1 MKENKF
7 LLSAALLTL
16 CVSLGF
22 AQEIDDFDSF
32 DSFSEDSS
40 SSSPVSL
47 SGSSSL
53 DLRAYTDSDSAQDT
67 EIEASP
73 SATLN
78 LNYSGNKSDFTL
90 SLKVDEDTIK
100 NHPEDVIDE
109 MVLRAYF
116 GNFMLEGGKMKLVWG
131 KGDKLHVIDNF
142 NADDYSDFI
151 IPDYLDR
158 RISTPMVRGV
168 YSLPFANMNLEAVY
182 TPFLPVDRFSTN
194 GRWTPAQVAN
204 LTSTVKDYAKSY
216 LSVTILNLESARMEA
231 QTAQSLKEAAYA
243 GGSSP
248 DTDSNE
254 YKALSNLIQTAY
266 ANGNISYTSEE
277 VLTYCSDNGLDPTN
291 TTYQQMA
298 VAAILAE
305 KYEEYLTENLVQA
318 NTAYNL
324 ALSNASLLSADSSVL
339 YPDLWTLKYGQFGAR
354 ATWTMGQV
362 DLGLSYYNGW
372 FKQPSINGDKI
383 YSCISNYMQ
392 NGYINES
399 DKFLSYDKKQ
409 TFGLEAS
416 TVIWHFNLRGE
427 FAYNLT
433 DDIEGNDPWVQNNS
447 IAWLGGFDIDLPF
460 WNANLN
466 VQEYGSYTLKEDSDN
481 KFVCNFTTAFM
492 NDKILPEVT
501 LLYGIEKGDL
511 VLLPKITIKPDQNL
525 SLTASGMWIH
535 CKDDQSEF
543 AAWKDN
549 SFVSLGAQYYF

>member
-7 LLSAALLTL
+7 LLCAALLTL
-16 CVSLGF
+16 CASLGF

-73 SATLN
+73 SAALN

-182 TPFLPVDRFSTN
+182 TPFLPVDRFSTS

-277 VLTYCSDNGLDPTN
+277 VLAYCSDKGLDPTN

-481 KFVCNFTTAFM
+481 KLVCNFTTAFM

-549 SFVSLGAQYYF
+549 SFVSLGAQYCF

>member
-254 YKALSNLIQTAY
+254 YKALSDLIQTAY

>member
-7 LLSAALLTL
+7 LLCAALLTL
-16 CVSLGF
+16 CASLGF

-53 DLRAYTDSDSAQDT
+53 DLRAYTDSDSAEDT

-73 SATLN
+73 SAALN

-182 TPFLPVDRFSTN
+182 TPFLPVDRFSTS

-231 QTAQSLKEAAYA
+231 QTAQALKEAAYA

-266 ANGNISYTSEE
+266 ADGNISYTSEE
-277 VLTYCSDNGLDPTN
+277 VQDYCSDKGLDPTN

-481 KFVCNFTTAFM
+481 KLVCNFTTAFM

>member
-7 LLSAALLTL
+7 LLCAALLTL
-16 CVSLGF
+16 CASLGF

-73 SATLN
+73 SAALN

-182 TPFLPVDRFSTN
+182 TPFLPVDRFSTS

-277 VLTYCSDNGLDPTN
+277 VLAYCSDNGLAPTN

-339 YPDLWTLKYGQFGAR
+339 YPDLWTLKYGQFGTR

-416 TVIWHFNLRGE
+416 TVLWHFNLRGE

-481 KFVCNFTTAFM
+481 KLVCNFTTAFM

-543 AAWKDN
+543 ATWKDN
-549 SFVSLGAQYYF
+549 SFVSLGAQYCF

>member
-7 LLSAALLTL
+7 LLCAALLTL
-16 CVSLGF
+16 CASLGF

-73 SATLN
+73 SAALN

-182 TPFLPVDRFSTN
+182 TPFLPVDRFSTS

-277 VLTYCSDNGLDPTN
+277 VLAYCSDKGLDPTN

-481 KFVCNFTTAFM
+481 KLVCNFTTAFM

-525 SLTASGMWIH
+525 SLTASGMWIY

>member
-1 MKENKF
+1 
-7 LLSAALLTL
+7 
-16 CVSLGF
+16 
-22 AQEIDDFDSF
+22 
-32 DSFSEDSS
+32 
-40 SSSPVSL
+40 
-47 SGSSSL
+47 
-53 DLRAYTDSDSAQDT
+53 
-67 EIEASP
+67 
-73 SATLN
+73 
-78 LNYSGNKSDFTL
+78 
-90 SLKVDEDTIK
+90 
-100 NHPEDVIDE
+100 
-109 MVLRAYF
+109 
-116 GNFMLEGGKMKLVWG
+116 
-131 KGDKLHVIDNF
+131 
-142 NADDYSDFI
+142 
-151 IPDYLDR
+151 
-158 RISTPMVRGV
+158 
-168 YSLPFANMNLEAVY
+168 
-182 TPFLPVDRFSTN
+182 
-194 GRWTPAQVAN
+194 
-204 LTSTVKDYAKSY
+204 
-216 LSVTILNLESARMEA
+216 
-231 QTAQSLKEAAYA
+231 
-243 GGSSP
+243 
-248 DTDSNE
+248 
-254 YKALSNLIQTAY
+254 
-266 ANGNISYTSEE
+266 
-277 VLTYCSDNGLDPTN
+277 
-291 TTYQQMA
+291 MA

-362 DLGLSYYNGW
+362 DMGLSYYNGW

-383 YSCISNYMQ
+383 YSCISNYMK

-481 KFVCNFTTAFM
+481 KLVCNFTTAFM

-549 SFVSLGAQYYF
+549 SFVSLGAQYCF

>member
-7 LLSAALLTL
+7 LLSAVLLTL
-16 CVSLGF
+16 CASLGF

-40 SSSPVSL
+40 SSSPVNL

-73 SATLN
+73 SAALN
-78 LNYSGNKSDFTL
+78 LNYNGNKSDFTL
-90 SLKVDEDTIK
+90 SLKIDEDTIK

-109 MVLRAYF
+109 LILRAYF

-182 TPFLPVDRFSTN
+182 TPFLPVDRFSTS
-194 GRWTPAQVAN
+194 GRWTPAQVSN

-216 LSVTILNLESARMEA
+216 LAITILNLESARMEA

-266 ANGNISYTSEE
+266 ADGNISYTSEE
-277 VLTYCSDNGLDPTN
+277 VLAYCSDNGLDPTN

-362 DLGLSYYNGW
+362 DMGLSYYNGW

-392 NGYINES
+392 NGYINEI

-481 KFVCNFTTAFM
+481 KLVCNFTTAFM

-549 SFVSLGAQYYF
+549 SFVSLGAQYCF

>member
-7 LLSAALLTL
+7 LLIAALLTL
-16 CVSLGF
+16 CASLGF

-73 SATLN
+73 SAALN

-182 TPFLPVDRFSTN
+182 TPFLPVDRFSTS

-277 VLTYCSDNGLDPTN
+277 VLAYCSDNGLAPTN

-416 TVIWHFNLRGE
+416 TVLWHFNLRGE

-481 KFVCNFTTAFM
+481 KLVCNFTTAFM

-543 AAWKDN
+543 ATWKDN

>member
-182 TPFLPVDRFSTN
+182 TPFLPVDRFSTS

-254 YKALSNLIQTAY
+254 YKALSDLIQTAY

>member
-16 CVSLGF
+16 CASLGF

-53 DLRAYTDSDSAQDT
+53 DLRAYTDSDSAEDT

-73 SATLN
+73 SAALN

-182 TPFLPVDRFSTN
+182 TPFLPVDRFSTS
-194 GRWTPAQVAN
+194 GRWTPAQVSN

-231 QTAQSLKEAAYA
+231 QTAQALKEAAYA

-266 ANGNISYTSEE
+266 ADGNISYTSEE
-277 VLTYCSDNGLDPTN
+277 VLAYCSDNGLDPTN

-362 DLGLSYYNGW
+362 DMGLSYYNGW

-466 VQEYGSYTLKEDSDN
+466 VQEYGSYTLKEESNN
-481 KFVCNFTTAFM
+481 KLVCNFTTAFM

-525 SLTASGMWIH
+525 SLVASGMWIH

-549 SFVSLGAQYYF
+549 SFVSLGAQYCF